1 MKIFIVNDCA
11 YVGMNISD
19 ELKNR
24 GYFVDYYP
32 RSRKMFDKTFGIFNR
47 IIRTNADIFHVN
59 YALQDAFLVSI
70 LKRLDILH
78 CHGSDLRWKIYGKW
92 GWMIKTNLVKAR
104 KVLVSTPDILNISR
118 NHNITS
124 EYLPN
129 PINTN
134 LFKSME
140 EFSKDNSKLIFIYAN
155 EYNEKSKGTETF
167 LKYFNKV
174 KKKNWVLK
182 FIRDVPHHLM
192 PHIYNSGDIVVGEF
206 KTGILTNVTLEG
218 MACEK
223 PVVSN
228 VDEELYGQEIPT
240 IKLEDMSSLSN
251 ENILNYYGKQGRS
264 YVLTNHEIKKIVDKL
279 ITIYEELLEN

>member
-1 MKIFIVNDCA
+1 MKISIVNDCA
-11 YVGMNISD
+11 YVGMNVSD
-19 ELKNR
+19 ELKKR

-32 RSRKMFDKTFGIFNR
+32 RSRKIFDKTFRILNR

-70 LKRLDILH
+70 LKRLDVLH

-92 GWMIKTNLVKAR
+92 GLIIKINLMKAR
-104 KVLVSTPDILNISR
+104 KVLVSTPDILDISK

-134 LFKSME
+134 FFKNAE
-140 EFSKDNSKLIFIYAN
+140 GFSKDSSKLTFIYAN
-155 EYNEKSKGTETF
+155 KYDEKSKGTETF
-167 LKYFNKV
+167 LKYFKKV

-182 FIRDVPHHLM
+182 FIKDVPHHLM

-206 KTGILTNVTLEG
+206 KAGILTNVALEG

-223 PVVSN
+223 PVISN
-228 VDEELYGQEIPT
+228 VDEELYGQEIPA
-240 IKLEDMSSLSN
+240 IKLEDISSLSN
-251 ENILNYYGKQGRS
+251 ENILDYYGKKGRS
-264 YVLTNHEIKKIVDKL
+264 YVIANHEVKKIVSKL